1 MIISV
6 LVGVTRTEIIRVAVL
21 GQLPGEELVEL
32 GLEHPIGHK
41 LPLLRH
47 LGRHDGLS
55 CRSESSNKKKSQLA
69 GLDTYP

>member
-1 MIISV
+1 MQGNH
-6 LVGVTRTEIIRVAVL
+6 LNTRVAVL

-47 LGRHDGLS
+47 LGRHDGL
-55 CRSESSNKKKSQLA
+55 
-69 GLDTYP
+69 